1 MLLFILFHLLL
12 NEAKRAVD
20 DLLIKL
26 QLCFLLVQVFLG
38 SSDLDRVEVKQLV
51 LLLEQFEE
59 TLSLYAL
66 VKDLILLVTTH
77 FDLLL
82 VQGLHSLSFLLDI
95 ADLFIKNINLSLG
108 LFPFLG
114 NISSYIELLLALLS
128 DLLVKLFD
136 LSLIFSVS
144 FVGFLD
150 NADFLLNVSIHILV
164 FLLIHDCSHSLDI
177 FDRSC
182 CCFKPLAI

>member
-1 MLLFILFHLLL
+1 M
-12 NEAKRAVD
+12 
-20 DLLIKL
+20 
-26 QLCFLLVQVFLG
+26 
-38 SSDLDRVEVKQLV
+38 
-51 LLLEQFEE
+51 
-59 TLSLYAL
+59 
-66 VKDLILLVTTH
+66 KDLILLVTTH

-108 LFPFLG
+108 LFPFLR
-114 NISSYIELLLALLS
+114 NISSYIEFLLALLS
-128 DLLVKLFD
+128 DLLVELFD

-164 FLLIHDCSHSLDI
+164 FLLIDDCGHSLDI
-177 FDRSC
+177 LDGS
-182 CCFKPLAI
+182 